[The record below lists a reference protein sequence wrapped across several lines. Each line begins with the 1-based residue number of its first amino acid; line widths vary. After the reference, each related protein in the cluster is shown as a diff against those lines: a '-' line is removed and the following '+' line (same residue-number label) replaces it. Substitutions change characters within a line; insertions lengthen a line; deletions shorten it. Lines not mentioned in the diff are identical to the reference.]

1 MERRATRSALV
12 IVVLAVA
19 CGGEPPAP
27 ARPPPRDVLALSIH
41 VEHSDKDM
49 FCPSLELG
57 LTRSG
62 MSVASD
68 SAQADATLTCI
79 SFAREEASAF
89 RITVNGENQ
98 MNIAVRIEVRGPDNR
113 IVDRFVAEYTGYK
126 SRPPDGDAVNK
137 AVLAFA
143 YSPRIAAF
151 ARAVKSGAYAN
162 ATAQPLTTAQPIA
175 TVEGN
180 PTTGM
185 RDMRDQRDER
195 DWVSIE
201 TVKCKI
207 PARVEACNSLRQYVV
222 HHPQGAHVQEAAEIL
237 AAAQPALEKLQRDD
251 VAWQKANRNECASRR
266 TPDACVGVEAYEMQF
281 SSGVHADEAR
291 RLLKAAGVK

>member
-1 MERRATRSALV
+1 MERRATGTAL
-12 IVVLAVA
+12 ILLAAA

-27 ARPPPRDVLALSIH
+27 ARPPPRDVLALSIR

-62 MSVASD
+62 LTVTSD
-68 SAQADATLTCI
+68 SAQPADATLTCI

-89 RITVNGENQ
+89 RIVVNGETQ
-98 MNIAVRIEVRGPDNR
+98 MSIAVRIEVRGPDNR
-113 IVDRFVAEYTGYK
+113 IVDRFVAEYSGYK
-126 SRPPDGDAVNK
+126 SRAPDGDAVNK

-143 YSPRIAAF
+143 YSPRIASF
-151 ARAVKSGAYAN
+151 ARAVKTGAYAN
-162 ATAQPLTTAQPIA
+162 ATAQPLGTAPPIA

-195 DWVSIE
+195 DWVAIE

-207 PARVEACNSLRQYVV
+207 PARVEACNSLRQYIV
-222 HHPQGAHVQEAAEIL
+222 HHPQGAHVQEATEIL

-251 VAWQKANRNECASRR
+251 VAWQKANRNDCASRR